1 MAVTYDETVI
11 IEFATRL
18 YRQAA
23 SMVAVCA
30 LFGAVLGAL
39 VAAIGASWYA
49 TRSGHPL
56 NLVPVLV
63 VGVVGGALGAVVGN
77 NRAFALRLM
86 AQTALCQMQIERNTR
101 PAGVMGRAQPP
112 PIPRGA

>member
-18 YRQAA
+18 YRRA
-23 SMVAVCA
+23 SSIVASYA
-30 LFGAVLGAL
+30 LLGAVLGAL

-56 NLVPVLV
+56 NLAPVLV
-63 VGVVGGALGAVVGN
+63 VGLVGGALGAVVGS
-77 NRAFALRLM
+77 NRAFVLRLM

-101 PAGVMGRAQPP
+101 PAAMGWAQPP